1 MMAVSLTVFNWL
13 LATLSVV
20 LLPHVTHIPLWV
32 SLTWIAIAFWRYVI
46 ARYKYK
52 LPSALVRLTLV
63 LTAIIAV
70 VAQFG
75 TLLGRDAGVSLLIVM
90 LALKLLEIRQQR
102 DVIITLFL
110 AYFLILSQFLF
121 DQSAFMVI
129 YLVLGSWLVTST
141 WMLSQQTMISS
152 RRALKQGAVLL
163 LQSIPVMLILFLLFP
178 RIQGP
183 LWKLPGDSEM
193 ARTGISDSM
202 SPGSISKLSLSNEVA
217 FRVEFEQ
224 NTPEH
229 STLYWRGPVLWDYD
243 GRSWHNNT
251 SAQKVKTWVASTGK
265 PVRYSVTLEAH
276 NRRWLFGLDYVVA
289 PESNMT
295 ITTDGQLLSRN
306 KVDERIRYKLVS
318 RPVANWPPTLPAA
331 QRSRALEIPPNG
343 NPRSRQMAQ
352 RLSQEYPDIQQRTHY
367 LLQYFGQ
374 DPFTYTLNPPRLG
387 KNSIDEFLFTTRR
400 GFCEH
405 YASSFVFIMR
415 ASGIP
420 ARVVTG
426 YQGGEYNTLGNYL
439 IVRQS
444 DAHAWAEV
452 WLDQQGWVR
461 IDPTAAIAPERIE
474 YGIEAAL
481 PEALPVLGL
490 LRTNI
495 SFLRNLV
502 LAWDGVNNLWN
513 IWVMSYGPE
522 LQNSVLRRLGI
533 LNWTQMAIWMTALSS
548 LIVALYLLVWWKKE
562 RQSINDPVVNAYM
575 QLCRKLQRAGIRRR
589 TWEGPLD
596 FAQRIKKI
604 RPDLYTSI
612 GPVLHAYQ
620 ALRYEP
626 TGRSRYNRADL
637 VKAMRRVKLKRNK
650 V

>member
-1 MMAVSLTVFNWL
+1 MSVSHTVINWL
-13 LATLSVV
+13 LGTLTLV
-20 LLPHVTHIPLWV
+20 LLPHTAHIPVWI
-32 SLTWIAIAFWRYVI
+32 SLIWIMIALWRYLI
-46 ARYKYK
+46 ARYQYN
-52 LPSALVRLTLV
+52 LPPVLIRLALVLAAVT
-63 LTAIIAV
+63 AV

-121 DQSAFMVI
+121 DQSVLMMI
-129 YLVLGSWLVTST
+129 YLGLASWLVTST
-141 WMLSQQTMISS
+141 WMLSQQTLVSS
-152 RRALKQGAVLL
+152 KRALKQSAALL

-183 LWKLPGDSEM
+183 LWKLPGDNSI
-193 ARTGISDSM
+193 ARSGISDRM
-202 SPGSISKLSLSNEVA
+202 SPGSISNLSLSNAVA

-224 NTPEH
+224 DAPEH
-229 STLYWRGPVLWDYD
+229 SSLYWRGPVLWDYD
-243 GRSWHNNT
+243 GRSWHNDTAARSVNSWT
-251 SAQKVKTWVASTGK
+251 TSTGK
-265 PVRYSVTLEAH
+265 PVRYNVTLEPH

-289 PESNMT
+289 PANNT
-295 ITTDGQLLSRN
+295 IITEDGQILTRN
-306 KVDERIRYKLVS
+306 KVNERIRYDLVS
-318 RPVANWPPTLPAA
+318 RPLANWTSTLPAA
-331 QRSRALEIPPNG
+331 QRHRALAIPQTG
-343 NPRSRQMAQ
+343 NPLSRQMA
-352 RLSQEYPDIQQRTHY
+352 RRMIEEYPDEQQRIRY

-374 DPFTYTLNPPRLG
+374 DPFAYTLKPPLLSRD
-387 KNSIDEFLFTTRR
+387 SIDDFLFNTRR

-405 YASSFVFIMR
+405 YASTFVFLMR

-426 YQGGEYNTLGNYL
+426 YQGGEYNSLGDYL

-452 WLDQQGWVR
+452 WLDQQGWLR

-481 PEALPVLGL
+481 PDAQPVLGL
-490 LRTNI
+490 LRSDI
-495 SFLRNLV
+495 SLLRNLV
-502 LAWDGVNNLWN
+502 LAWDGANNLWN

-533 LNWTQMAIWMTALSS
+533 INWAQMAIWMTALSS
-548 LIVALYLLVWWKKE
+548 LIVALYLLVWWKNE
-562 RQSINDPVVNAYM
+562 RQSINDPVVKAYM
-575 QLCRKLQRAGIRRR
+575 QLCHKLQRAGIPRRI
-589 TWEGPLD
+589 WEGPAD

-604 RPDLYTSI
+604 RPDLYAI
-612 GPVLHAYQ
+612 VGPLLQDYQ
-620 ALRYEP
+620 ALRYESLDH
-626 TGRSRYNRADL
+626 SRLNRADM
-637 VKAMRRVKLKRNK
+637 VKAMRRVRLKRNK
-650 V
+650 T